1 MAAAWEKHER
11 AGGRQPSTSVSLF
24 PRRKKC
30 MENSPGL
37 ARSLSRSKSNPDSH
51 RSGTTV
57 PLTICRQEVTKRFHM
72 KQNEAAMELGIS
84 LTALKKVCRKM
95 GVPRWPYTKHS
106 THKRAASAPLP
117 YGKRSALAGPSAS
130 SPALANATWEQH
142 ASTNKGQLIP
152 CLARAP
158 LRPCSASK
166 VVRAGPHDIVD
177 CVDALTISDLRF
189 SVAEEQTVEDELAQ
203 GLFMDPDDG
212 NATCAPL
219 QRDLDDVSHDT
230 TTLNEDMTDAE
241 GIMMPG
247 MSLAMLPE
255 RARALL
261 AEINHDLQREA
272 ACGRDSNPFHP
283 HVRRPGECDMSWL
296 LPHMS
301 SDAQKHDMPHAQWS
315 PADADGI
322 VMHDWLGWWLQLNQE
337 SRLSTRFSVDDP
349 DSSQYTDNT
358 VERRGPAG
366 MLSAYT
372 ITP

>member
-1 MAAAWEKHER
+1 MCHRAMAAWEKHER

-30 MENSPGL
+30 MENSPALG
-37 ARSLSRSKSNPDSH
+37 LSRSRSNPDH

-106 THKRAASAPLP
+106 THKRAASVPLP
-117 YGKRSALAGPSAS
+117 YVKRSALERPSVSSQAS
-130 SPALANATWEQH
+130 ANATRVQQ
-142 ASTNKGQLIP
+142 ASTNKGQLTP
-152 CLARAP
+152 CSARAP
-158 LRPCSASK
+158 LRACAASK
-166 VVRAGPHDIVD
+166 VVERVQRAGPHDIVGS
-177 CVDALTISDLRF
+177 VDALTISDLRF
-189 SVAEEQTVEDELAQ
+189 SVAEEQIVEDELAQ
-203 GLFMDPDDG
+203 GLFMDPDDV
-212 NATCAPL
+212 N
-219 QRDLDDVSHDT
+219 HDP
-230 TTLNEDMTDAE
+230 TTLNEDMPDAE

-261 AEINHDLQREA
+261 AEINNDLQREA
-272 ACGRDSNPFHP
+272 DCGRDGNPFRAN
-283 HVRRPGECDMSWL
+283 VRRPGECDMSWL

-301 SDAQKHDMPHAQWS
+301 SVAQKHDMPHAQWS
-315 PADADGI
+315 PAVADGI

-337 SRLSTRFSVDDP
+337 SRLSTRFPVDDP
-349 DSSQYTDNT
+349 DSSHYTDNT
-358 VERRGPAG
+358 VERRGPGG